1 MESFNIFIKKLLI
14 IIIIIIITSN
24 MRIQQMKLKKKNF

>member
-1 MESFNIFIKKLLI
+1 MESFNIFIKKLL
-14 IIIIIIITSN
+14 IIIIIITSN